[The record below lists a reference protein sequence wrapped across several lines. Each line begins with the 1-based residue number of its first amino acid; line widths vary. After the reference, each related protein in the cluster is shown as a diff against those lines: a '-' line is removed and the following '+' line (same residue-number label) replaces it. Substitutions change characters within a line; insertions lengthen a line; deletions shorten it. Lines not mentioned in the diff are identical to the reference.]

1 MSKRKNRRKNI
12 YDSPVGH
19 LIKRRVAPPE
29 PGITITVV
37 LSAEEKSL
45 LALIEKNFKNRAT
58 AIRELIKYYYKNE
71 LKINK

>member
-1 MSKRKNRRKNI
+1 MSKIKNRRKNI
-12 YDSPVGH
+12 YDSPVAH
-19 LIKRRVAPPE
+19 LIKRRVPIAE

-37 LSAEEKSL
+37 LSAEEKFL
-45 LALIEKNFKNRAT
+45 LAQIENRFKNRAT